1 MEGKNDLP
9 TSEQL
14 RRDRRDVLLLQQ
26 LASNHFQVQFNKSSS
41 KEGLAN
47 PESSSKEG
55 LTNPESSS
63 KEGLA
68 NPESSSKE
76 GLANPESSS
85 KEGLAN
91 PESSSKEGLANPES
105 SSKEGLANPERFS
118 KEGLTNPESSSKEG
132 LANPESS
139 SKEGLANP
147 ESSSKDKLTNPQ
159 SSSEN
164 QSAEKCLPIAGE
176 EASIGESVFHTSDS
190 IGSATYL
197 SVAPEIEVFGGTL
210 SSSVESTKTLYSLLI
225 KKEEAMADL
234 LISLKNSQ
242 SFPKSG
248 LVVFIVLTDFYLL
261 LLQELM
267 LIDSSKESQWLPQ
280 IKLTSKM
287 CVRHLLTLYTTL
299 WKVRLEGI
307 SNVHNYTCGN
317 NQNSDFQCVATVL
330 DIYNRRSSSIILS
343 TILCQLADDDAI
355 HKTFQLYVSILHE
368 KYIADVFTY
377 FDKTLQ
383 FPVGSCQTWMKI
395 CLPSSSRMASCRVLN
410 SKYSQLS
417 DLVPVFTVIE
427 LEPVESSESVVLPY
441 LENLEEDEYAYARCE
456 VKVDKEGSNS
466 VTLFELACVPESMKT
481 ELLKR
486 NKQIEEKE
494 LIDKIVIRILN
505 ARCAKQ

>member
-1 MEGKNDLP
+1 MFYITEP
-9 TSEQL
+9 TQALHRAGELVQALNSAVESCPPKGLDAFHDIFRQEPATDHL
-14 RRDRRDVLLLQQ
+14 EDIKAVLLNTYKL
-26 LASNHFQVQFNKSSS
+26 
-41 KEGLAN
+41 
-47 PESSSKEG
+47 P
-55 LTNPESSS
+55 
-63 KEGLA
+63 
-68 NPESSSKE
+68 
-76 GLANPESSS
+76 
-85 KEGLAN
+85 
-91 PESSSKEGLANPES
+91 
-105 SSKEGLANPERFS
+105 
-118 KEGLTNPESSSKEG
+118 
-132 LANPESS
+132 
-139 SKEGLANP
+139 
-147 ESSSKDKLTNPQ
+147 KLTQPLLDVYRGL
-159 SSSEN
+159 EN
-164 QSAEKCLPIAGE
+164 FVLFVKQIYLPCKNI
-176 EASIGESVFHTSDS
+176 FQ
-190 IGSATYL
+190 
-197 SVAPEIEVFGGTL
+197 
-210 SSSVESTKTLYSLLI
+210 STKTLYSLLI

-383 FPVGSCQTWMKI
+383 FPIGSCQTWMKI

-410 SKYSQLS
+410 SMRHLAALPASERPLKQYDPTKLRSGKYSQLS